1 MNPADVLIRPIV
13 TEKSTYLH
21 NQGKYIFQVARWATK
36 PQVKR
41 AVEAAFDVH
50 VVAVNVN
57 TQPGKRKRYGP
68 KLVQTPSTRKAVVT
82 LRSGDKI
89 QIFEG
94 L

>member
-1 MNPADVLIRPIV
+1 MNPAEVLIRPVV

-21 NQGKYIFQVARWATK
+21 NQGKYIFQIAEWATK

-41 AVEAAFDVH
+41 AVEQAFSVH
-50 VVAVNVN
+50 VVSVNVA
-57 TQPGKRKRYGP
+57 TLPGKQKRYGP
-68 KLVQTPSTRKAVVT
+68 RLVQTPSTRKAVVT
-82 LRSGDKI
+82 VRPGDKI

>member
-1 MNPADVLIRPIV
+1 MNPADVLIRPVV

-21 NQGKYIFQVARWATK
+21 NQGKYIFQIAKWASK

-41 AVEAAFDVH
+41 AVEQAFNVR
-50 VVAVNVN
+50 VVSVN
-57 TQPGKRKRYGP
+57 TATMPGKQKRYGP
-68 KLVQTPSTRKAVVT
+68 RLVHTPSTRKAVVT
-82 LRSGDKI
+82 VRPGDKI